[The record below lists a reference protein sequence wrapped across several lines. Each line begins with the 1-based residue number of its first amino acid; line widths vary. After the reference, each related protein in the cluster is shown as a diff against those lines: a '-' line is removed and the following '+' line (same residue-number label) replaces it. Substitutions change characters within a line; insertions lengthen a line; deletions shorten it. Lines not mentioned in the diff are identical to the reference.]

1 MSDLK
6 SPSPSKNLASFE
18 DPDFGFFNF
27 IFDGDEEENSDVE
40 SEDGLKFA
48 ESNYLTEIF
57 APLGNPGDPPQKKE
71 KSNNIFTDMAEL
83 VPD

>member
-1 MSDLK
+1 M
-6 SPSPSKNLASFE
+6 
-18 DPDFGFFNF
+18 
-27 IFDGDEEENSDVE
+27 E
-40 SEDGLKFA
+40 SEGGTKFA